1 MELKFIQ
8 TNLYGANSECV
19 LDIPVEQCII
29 AKWGQLSEQQQFFV
43 IEMDGN
49 ELLSK
54 RIKGFNRSRDLIL
67 MGKSFLLMSNIEPI
81 EWNVNIITIDEL
93 NLKFESFFKNIYRYE
108 YRLFGPNV
116 ELKEVDGV
124 KMLDIFGNDEFN
136 CEKKITSCS
145 QLIGFGKDFYNFG
158 LKIRNILVRS
168 IFQFDEVNFY
178 PALLV
183 KEIPSHKFD
192 PLFDSLFDYVITND
206 SELYNS
212 EFKKFVE
219 NFIN

>member
-43 IEMDGN
+43 IEMDGSQ
-49 ELLSK
+49 LLSE
-54 RIKGFNRSRDLIL
+54 RIKGFNHSRDLIL

-81 EWNVNIITIDEL
+81 EWNVNVITIDEL

-108 YRLFGPNV
+108 YRLFEPNV
-116 ELKEVDGV
+116 ELKEVGGV
-124 KMLDIFGNDEFN
+124 KMLDIFGNVEFN

-158 LKIRNILVRS
+158 LKIRKISVRS

-183 KEIPSHKFD
+183 MEIPSHKFD
-192 PLFDSLFDYVITND
+192 PLFDSHFDYDITND

-212 EFKKFVE
+212 EFKNFVE